1 MHENSIYRVLDAN
14 CNRLR
19 EALRIIEEYFR
30 FIVNREDTSIELK
43 QLRHQLVEVEQSL
56 GAETLLRHRDTGCDC
71 FADGNRPEE
80 MSRETVWDLL
90 RANFKRAQEAAR
102 VLEEFTKLTPA
113 PNTSVIA
120 KRIRFSLYHMEQ
132 HHCGNTADG

>member
-30 FIVNREDTSIELK
+30 FIVNREDASIELK
-43 QLRHQLVEVEQSL
+43 QLRHQLVEVEQTL
-56 GAETLLRHRDTGCDC
+56 GADALLRHRDTGSDC
-71 FADGNRPEE
+71 FSDGNRPEE
-80 MSRETVWDLL
+80 MSRQTITDLL

-113 PNTSVIA
+113 PGTSEIA
-120 KRIRFSLYHMEQ
+120 KRIRFSLYQMEQ
-132 HHCGNTADG
+132 HHCGNNADG